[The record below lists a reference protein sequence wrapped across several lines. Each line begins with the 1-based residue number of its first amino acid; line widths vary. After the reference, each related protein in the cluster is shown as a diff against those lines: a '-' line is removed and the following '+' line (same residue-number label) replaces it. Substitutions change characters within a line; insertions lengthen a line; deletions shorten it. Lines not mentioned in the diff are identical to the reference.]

1 MRYRGPGRRPVGAR
15 LPVLMYHSVSEL
27 PTGPLRTLAVPPR
40 RLAEQLGTLVGAG
53 YRLVGLTEALDLLD
67 AADEVPPVVALT
79 FDDGY
84 ANFLTE
90 AVPLLAEADASATLY
105 PAVGH
110 LGNGPA
116 AWLGRWAT
124 AFGPLLTWP
133 QLREVAAAGRV
144 EIGNHG
150 LRHHPLDVLPARSLT
165 DEIAASRDRLEQEL
179 GTGTRSFCYP
189 HGYHDRQVRTLVRR
203 AGYQNACEVGRR
215 SYRPSTDDRLA
226 VPRLQPTPDH
236 SGADLLALVRGGGPR
251 LVPQAKRLAQP
262 AWRITRRVARRYGR
276 QLT

>member
-1 MRYRGPGRRPVGAR
+1 
-15 LPVLMYHSVSEL
+15 MYHSVSEL
-27 PTGPLRTLAVPPR
+27 AIGPLRTLAVPPR
-40 RLAEQLGTLVGAG
+40 RLAEQLGALVGAG
-53 YRLVGLTEALDLLD
+53 YRLVGLTEALDLFE
-67 AADEVPPVVALT
+67 AAGESPLVALT

-90 AVPLLAEADASATLY
+90 AVPLLAEAGASATLY
-105 PAVGH
+105 PSVGH

-116 AWLGRWAT
+116 SWLGRWA
-124 AFGPLLTWP
+124 ASFGPLLTWS
-133 QLREVAAAGRV
+133 QLREVAASGRV

-150 LRHHPLDVLPARSLT
+150 LHHHPLDVLPTGSLAH
-165 DEIAASRDRLEQEL
+165 EVAASRDRLEQEL
-179 GTGTRSFCYP
+179 GTETRSFCYP
-189 HGYHDRQVRTLVRR
+189 HGYHDRHVRTLVRR

-215 SYRPSTDDRLA
+215 SYQPTVDNRLA

-236 SGADLLALVRGGGPR
+236 SGADLLTLVRGGGPR
-251 LVPQAKRLAQP
+251 LMPQVKRLAQP